1 MLESYTSL
9 QKAWGFKQ
17 QSSWKSLFDH
27 AIQAALQEPPFK
39 NYDEL
44 YRFFAKKRKEI
55 AEKLGQY
62 EFRRIGYLCPPQYE
76 RVCLYGDIRCDNL
89 VTRRESIFTPMQPGG
104 RYDDFL
110 SGLISRIKKLTNK
123 GTEELLD
130 FGQCTVYSFCDEAHT
145 RIYASQDSSMTT
157 LFIKHPPGTLYL
169 ERLPEVNQL
178 YEELMCQLNPDICKL
193 AKLAWLSCDNTA
205 CDRGSASITEMILAY
220 INAVKQINLNYI
232 SPIPLDLQ
240 AIFSSQETFIQ
251 EFLTYFQPLNT
262 NLGKPF

>member
-17 QSSWKSLFDH
+17 QPTWKSLFEQ
-27 AIQAALQEPPFK
+27 AIQAAIQESPFK

-62 EFRRIGYLCPPQYE
+62 EFRKIGYLWPPQYE

-89 VTRRESIFTPMQPGG
+89 VTQKESIFTPMLSGG

-110 SGLISRIKKLTNK
+110 SDLISRVTKLTNK

-130 FGQCTVYSFCDEAHT
+130 FGQCTVYSSCDEART
-145 RIYASQDSSMTT
+145 RIYISQDSSMTT

-169 ERLPEVNQL
+169 ERLPELNQL
-178 YEELMCQLNPDICKL
+178 FEEFMCQHNPDICKL
-193 AKLAWLSCDNTA
+193 AKLVWLSCDNTA

-220 INAVKQINLNYI
+220 ISAVKQINLNYI
-232 SPIPLDLQ
+232 NLIPLDLE
-240 AIFSSQETFIQ
+240 AIFSSQEIFTQ
-251 EFLTYFQPLNT
+251 EFLTYFRPLNT
-262 NLGKPF
+262 NLGNTF